1 MSSPKTKAPLL
12 RCLGISKFFGGVMA
26 LDQVSLDIAA
36 GQILALVGDNG
47 AGKSTL
53 VKILSGLYSPDIG
66 ELQVGDRRMPG
77 LTPRAARDFGIETV
91 HQHLNLCDNL
101 GIAANVLL
109 GQEPVR
115 FALGPIRFL
124 DQRKA
129 IEETRRRIHEVG
141 LDLEDLTSPVRRLSG
156 GQRQAVAIARA
167 LVSAHQ
173 LVMLDEPTAALGVKQ
188 TRATLDLVR
197 RVADKGVAVLLI
209 SHRLD
214 DVFAVADRVVALRL
228 GQITLD
234 TPIGGT
240 TRETVVA
247 AMTGMD
253 FCSPEGGRTK

>member
-1 MSSPKTKAPLL
+1 MSNATTITPLL
-12 RCLGISKFFGGVMA
+12 RCLGVSKFFGGVMA
-26 LDQVSLDIAA
+26 LDNVTLEIAA

-53 VKILSGLYSPDIG
+53 VKILSGLYAPDAG
-66 ELQVGDRRMPG
+66 ELQFGAHRMPS

-101 GIAANVLL
+101 GVAANVLL

-115 FALGPIRFL
+115 FSLGPIRFL

-129 IEETRRRIHEVG
+129 IEETRRRIQEVG
-141 LDLEDLTSPVRRLSG
+141 LEVDDLTSPVRRLSG

-167 LVSAHQ
+167 LVNAHQ
-173 LVMLDEPTAALGVKQ
+173 LIILDEPTAALGVKQ

-197 RVADKGVAVLLI
+197 RVAAKGVAVLLI

-234 TPIGGT
+234 TPIAGT
-240 TRETVVA
+240 TRESVVA

-253 FCSPEGGRTK
+253 FCGPSIGRT